1 MLTVKRISPYQNQ
14 GYVKKKFG
22 EYDAEGFKYP
32 FGICQWVAKKT
43 YSVYTNPFFM
53 EQFLADSI

>member
-1 MLTVKRISPYQNQ
+1 MTVLCRKKEVMLTVKRISPYQNQ

-32 FGICQWVAKKT
+32 
-43 YSVYTNPFFM
+43 
-53 EQFLADSI
+53 LASASE

>member
-1 MLTVKRISPYQNQ
+1 MLK
-14 GYVKKKFG
+14 
-22 EYDAEGFKYP
+22 AYP

-53 EQFLADSI
+53 EQFLADLIAWEWVKNSGFADNWM